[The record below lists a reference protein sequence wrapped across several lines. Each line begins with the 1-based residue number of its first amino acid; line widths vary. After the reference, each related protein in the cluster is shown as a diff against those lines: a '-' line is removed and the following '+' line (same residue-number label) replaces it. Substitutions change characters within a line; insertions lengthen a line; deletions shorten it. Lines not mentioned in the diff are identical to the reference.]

1 MLACL
6 RADKTAGLTTISV
19 PLPMTVALA
28 GAYVIVA
35 DLLELVRLV
44 VAVLPLEVLVLAPPV
59 AAVLP
64 LEVLPPL
71 EPLPQAATT
80 SPPAT
85 ITATAGSRKQLRG
98 KPISFPLKFVEAD
111 GDRVE
116 VARALHPEVG
126 HGYGAPIR
134 LWRHPVDLHE
144 LGCPRLVGRERVD
157 VA

>member
-1 MLACL
+1 LL
-6 RADKTAGLTTISV
+6 LT
-19 PLPMTVALA
+19 PL
-28 GAYVIVA
+28 
-35 DLLELVRLV
+35 
-44 VAVLPLEVLVLAPPV
+44 V
-59 AAVLP
+59 AAVLL
-64 LEVLPPL
+64 LELLLPL

-85 ITATAGSRKQLRG
+85 ITATAGSREQLRG
-98 KPISFPLKFVEAD
+98 KPISFPLKFVEAY

-116 VARALHPEVG
+116 VARALHPEIG

-134 LWRHPVDLHE
+134 LRRHPVDLHE